1 MTSSTARKLICG
13 CVTTAV
19 VALAGAAPAGATP
32 MPAQSTVSHQAD
44 DDPNDGTSRGAA
56 QDDDGDSGSWGL
68 LGLLGLLGLAGLV
81 RRGPK
86 TGAMAG
92 YPAASA
98 GEPPVNA
105 YPPAE
110 PRRNPPGA

>member
-1 MTSSTARKLICG
+1 MNRTARTLICG
-13 CVTTAV
+13 CAASAAI
-19 VALAGAAPAGATP
+19 ALAGATPAASAPAPVPVTIA
-32 MPAQSTVSHQAD
+32 HQAD
-44 DDPNDGTSRGAA
+44 DPDDGTNRDTTR
-56 QDDDGDSGSWGL
+56 DDDGDNGLWGL
-68 LGLLGLLGLAGLV
+68 LGLIGLLGLAGLV

-92 YPAASA
+92 YPAAGA
-98 GEPPVNA
+98 GTPPANA